1 MAGKGDTFGKIG
13 IPRPLTGMRQITIPV
28 FLVILGISA
37 SASAQEQPGAF
48 DRDLALGAYG
58 TGWAGSY
65 LGAGLGGRLR
75 WEMLDWLGVDL
86 FAEHMWVESPAGF
99 RHDHPIGFNAYIPIE
114 LGATVRLRPL
124 LGFCAV
130 FSMIEPENEDAPR
143 ADDVLF
149 GVHAGVGIEWAP
161 IRWLSLFADA
171 KAIGYLGHDRES
183 QGWTGS
189 VSEEYGTSGVVQ
201 AVLGT
206 QAHFDL

>member
-13 IPRPLTGMRQITIPV
+13 RRRPPTGMRLVTV
-28 FLVILGISA
+28 LFLLSILATSA
-37 SASAQEQPGAF
+37 SAAAQDRPSAFE
-48 DRDLALGAYG
+48 RDLALGVYG

-65 LGAGLGGRLR
+65 LGAGLGGRVR

-114 LGATVRLRPL
+114 LSRTVRFRPL
-124 LGFCAV
+124 FGFCAV
-130 FSMIEPENEDAPR
+130 FSMIEPENDDAPR

-161 IRWLSLFADA
+161 IRLLSFFADA
-171 KAIGYLGHDRES
+171 KAIGYLGHDREA

-206 QAHFDL
+206 QVHFDL